1 MLRHICHTMVKKE
14 NLEKVMKEK
23 VEPIIDEAM
32 QKYLG
37 VKIDKINEDISDRIE
52 ESPLIEIDVNVQ
64 LPFKIAKK
72 MFKKDFLVKVI
83 QTNYANISKVADI
96 LQVNRRSLHRLIKD
110 FDIDVDSLRE
120 QMLRPTYYKQE
131 MVDTVLR
138 KVLDSYK
145 TVLHPEKLATVYKNV
160 EKLSEN
166 IAQELKGQEL
176 TLKQAEEIFEKE
188 YLKKALLLH
197 RGNLTQMAKIIK
209 IRYETLL
216 RKLKKLDLK

>member
-1 MLRHICHTMVKKE
+1 MVKKE